1 MAGNKQSKLI
11 IFSAPS
17 GAGKTS
23 IVQELMKQIP
33 SLEFSVTAT
42 TRAKRDY
49 EVEGKDYYF
58 ISPAEFKRKIQ
69 NGEFVE
75 WEEVYENQFYGTLV
89 SEVER
94 ILAAGKNIIF
104 DVDVKGGMNIKKKY
118 GDRALAIFVQP
129 PSIEALKSRLINRH
143 TEDEESL
150 KKRIQKASSELQ
162 YAPFF
167 DVVVL
172 NDKLDEAVQKAKKYV
187 EDFLDQ

>member
-1 MAGNKQSKLI
+1 MGKKKQTKLI

-23 IVQELMKQIP
+23 IVRALMKQIP

-42 TRAKRDY
+42 TRAKREY

-58 ISPAEFKRKIQ
+58 ITSDEFKQKIK
-69 NGEFVE
+69 NNEFVE

-129 PSIEALKSRLINRH
+129 PSLEALKTRLINRH

-150 KKRIQKASSELQ
+150 RKRLRKASSELQ

-172 NDKLDEAVQKAKKYV
+172 NDELDRAVKEAKKYV
-187 EDFLDQ
+187 VDFLNR